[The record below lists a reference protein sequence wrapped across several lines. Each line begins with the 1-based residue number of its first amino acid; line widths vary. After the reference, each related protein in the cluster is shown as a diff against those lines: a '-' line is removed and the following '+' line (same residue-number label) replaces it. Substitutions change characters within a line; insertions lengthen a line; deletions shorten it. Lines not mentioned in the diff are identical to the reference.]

1 MRPCWS
7 PDSGRLAFGAGS
19 QGRLTVMVTGLDE
32 PEAKEV
38 SPRGKRQVRPNGSP
52 DGRTLPVQHL
62 DPR

>member
-1 MRPCWS
+1 MKPCWS

-19 QGRLTVMVTGLDE
+19 QGRVTVTVIGPDE

-38 SPRGKRQVRPNGSP
+38 SPRGKRQVRPNWSP
-52 DGRTLPVQHL
+52 DGRTLLVQQL